1 MQSLSTRVCR
11 SVQMFF
17 LVMQKRGHDKRTI
30 MAKKGGAFAPSR
42 DRRGRMAVVPCAS
55 APPAAAAAGTGDAA
69 SALDMTATC
78 GCAVSAEGSIRGLPT
93 DQGCCGGRD
102 LELHGSGPSVT

>member
-1 MQSLSTRVCR
+1 
-11 SVQMFF
+11 MFF
-17 LVMQKRGHDKRTI
+17 PAMQQRGNAKRTVV
-30 MAKKGGAFAPSR
+30 ARQGGACAPSR

-78 GCAVSAEGSIRGLPT
+78 G
-93 DQGCCGGRD
+93 
-102 LELHGSGPSVT
+102 